1 MYIAIYV
8 AVIVC
13 VGAGMVTSFVLYQ
26 KKQKQRADCLKK
38 QRGGLLEEVSIETD
52 KSQKKSKKTEKT
64 EQIEPI
70 AEQVVEQAPVEP
82 KIEPIFEDYDFDG
95 NKTPKKPSTKEVV
108 DKLNQSLEDDEEDVY
123 VSNSDF
129 AKKFAAYEKFLE
141 EEDDEEEEDVNP
153 FRNDELTELE
163 AQAVANF
170 DYDALQGKTENEIK
184 DMTKHLPRAAQEI
197 ILTEIMHRRTDDE
210 E

>member
-64 EQIEPI
+64 EQIEPV

-82 KIEPIFEDYDFDG
+82 KIEPID
-95 NKTPKKPSTKEVV
+95 N
-108 DKLNQSLEDDEEDVY
+108 NQ
-123 VSNSDF
+123 
-129 AKKFAAYEKFLE
+129 
-141 EEDDEEEEDVNP
+141 
-153 FRNDELTELE
+153 
-163 AQAVANF
+163 Q
-170 DYDALQGKTENEIK
+170 
-184 DMTKHLPRAAQEI
+184 
-197 ILTEIMHRRTDDE
+197 
-210 E
+210 